1 MRVPEITTGAI
12 RIETGVRE
20 KDQVSVH
27 YDPMIAKL
35 IVWGEDRKEAL
46 AILRSK
52 LNDYNIAGLSTNIE
66 FIKDLC
72 SHLNFLQGQ
81 VHTGFIEEHCREL
94 FRELH
99 VPSEVVAQAALAS
112 ILYEDTHS
120 LQICY

>member
-1 MRVPEITTGAI
+1 MQEPRNNFLPGAGKLSYMRVPEITTGAI

-52 LNDYNIAGLSTNIE
+52 LNDYNVSKFSNGKCVCIILS
-66 FIKDLC
+66 K
-72 SHLNFLQGQ
+72 
-81 VHTGFIEEHCREL
+81 
-94 FRELH
+94 
-99 VPSEVVAQAALAS
+99 
-112 ILYEDTHS
+112 ILDIYIVFCT
-120 LQICY
+120 YF